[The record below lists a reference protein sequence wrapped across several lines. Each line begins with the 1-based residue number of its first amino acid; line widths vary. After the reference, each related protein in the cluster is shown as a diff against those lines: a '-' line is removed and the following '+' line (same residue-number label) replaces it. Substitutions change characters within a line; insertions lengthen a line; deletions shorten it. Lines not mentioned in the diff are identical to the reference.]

1 MCCGSRRAAW
11 RASAPA
17 TTSSLRPAAPPAAS
31 TRPPS
36 GAGPAAPRGAFPTA
50 PLRYNAAD
58 EVQVRGPVT
67 GRAYKFTPAEPV
79 QRVDARDAVVF
90 VRSTAFR
97 PA

>member
-11 RASAPA
+11 QASAHA

-31 TRPPS
+31 TLPPS
-36 GAGPAAPRGAFPTA
+36 GARPSAQRGAFPTA
-50 PLRYNAAD
+50 PLRYEAAD

-90 VRSTAFR
+90 LRSKGFR